1 MNKKEQL
8 MKSLGGT
15 VRGIVGKVEE
25 DFLGIQEIR
34 MRVQAPLFII
44 YHGIE
49 YAVTEQGK
57 LTKEIE
63 KAYRI
68 TKQDIKEAL
77 ELISS
82 YSMYAYEEELR
93 QGYITIIGGHRIG
106 MAGKIIMNDRNIK
119 TMRYI
124 SFLNIRLSHE
134 VKGCATELLPH
145 LVDGKNGIHHTLIL
159 SPPRCGKT
167 TLLRDIIR
175 QLSNGSDEWNG
186 VTVGVVDE
194 RSEIGACYLGEP
206 QNDLGMRTDVLDGCP
221 KAQGMMMLIRTMSP
235 QVIAVDEIGSKEE
248 LEAMEYAVN
257 CGCRL
262 IATVHGNSFQDLLG
276 KPILRNMVKEHIFER
291 IVLLKDREKPG
302 KACLIMDGLGKVI
315 WKKEERRNQ

>member
-315 WKKEERRNQ
+315 WEKEERRNK

>member
-291 IVLLKDREKPG
+291 IVQLKDRENPG

-315 WKKEERRNQ
+315 WEKEERRNK